1 MVHMKRG
8 ANVHVNCNGDLSN
21 GTMWREMNSPQRSL
35 ALALSRA
42 DVSPIVSC
50 EHMCVFVCVCVCV
63 CLCVYSYVVI
73 KEELVIVIYT
83 QSSSSSLLICTIG
96 SRAAEERVCSKLLQA
111 GHRLLR
117 ELAALNDSNTLHV
130 LQQEQIEEHIDIHM
144 DTQKERECVEKSVT

>member
-1 MVHMKRG
+1 MERDEFST
-8 ANVHVNCNGDLSN
+8 ALS
-21 GTMWREMNSPQRSL
+21 RSRS
-35 ALALSRA
+35 LSRA

-96 SRAAEERVCSKLLQA
+96 SRAAEEQVCSKLLQA

-144 DTQKERECVEKSVT
+144 DTQKESVCVEKSVT

>member
-35 ALALSRA
+35 ALALSLA
-42 DVSPIVSC
+42 QMSVLLFPVST
-50 EHMCVFVCVCVCV
+50 CVCLCVCVCV
-63 CLCVYSYVVI
+63 CLCVYSYVFI

-144 DTQKERECVEKSVT
+144 DTQKESVCVEKSVT